1 MNTNTNMFDKLRKM
15 QEAIQK
21 EQKTLE
27 SKEFIAT
34 IGDVMIVMQ
43 GTKQVVDV
51 RIKNTQALK
60 NLDILQ
66 ESILLSFN
74 EVLKQV
80 ENASREVI
88 NKASEN
94 LEFTF

>member
-15 QEAIQK
+15 QEVIQK